1 MMLKQRY
8 ADGAQHLQKRFGVVL
23 ETDRRTTDGFEAG
36 DHSIGLR
43 ARRRSFAIDV
53 MHPVEQA
60 TKAVGHPNKDQLL
73 PVILEASG
81 QALQQPCPKRVEL
94 LDARYV
100 DDDAVCG
107 PLERDSVDQLF

>member
-1 MMLKQRY
+1 
-8 ADGAQHLQKRFGVVL
+8 
-23 ETDRRTTDGFEAG
+23 
-36 DHSIGLR
+36 
-43 ARRRSFAIDV
+43 

-100 DDDAVCG
+100 DGDAVCG
-107 PLERDSVDQLF
+107 LLERDSVDQLF

>member
-1 MMLKQRY
+1 MGMACQPTRLRWCTVEVSRKVRGRTNDAEERY

-81 QALQQPCPKRVEL
+81 QALQ
-94 LDARYV
+94 
-100 DDDAVCG
+100 
-107 PLERDSVDQLF
+107 